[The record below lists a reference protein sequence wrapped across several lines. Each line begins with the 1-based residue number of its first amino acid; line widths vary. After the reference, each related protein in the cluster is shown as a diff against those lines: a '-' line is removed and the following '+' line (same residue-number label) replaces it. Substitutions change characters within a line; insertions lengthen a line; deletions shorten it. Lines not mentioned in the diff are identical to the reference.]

1 MDYTEKF
8 ACAIGVCSAILLGNN
23 TSATAEN
30 IPTDIK
36 VKQPERSHSGMKR
49 LKTNLTTP
57 LLPNLEQLSIADPQ
71 RFLTAAEWDFLPVN
85 NKLSQSTPPSVT
97 QNSKSILPS
106 ILDQGAF
113 STNADD
119 LRLIPQS
126 DQVTTN
132 LEQLV
137 TIKPA
142 LATDTAENTPT
153 DTKAKQPE
161 RSPSSEKRLETNL
174 TTSLLPNPEQFAIG
188 DPQQFLT
195 ATEWD
200 FLPANN
206 ELSQLTPLSEQDSK
220 STLPAM
226 LNLGAFGNSTD
237 DPLLLPTQPKG
248 VTIDLEKPIT
258 IKQAV
263 SVAMN
268 RNQDIEISRL
278 NVNTA
283 LEQLQEAKAARF
295 PTLSASTGFDNVKPA
310 AAIGG
315 VGTVGDTSAVGGVGT
330 INQSQASDIS
340 TTTNTFSSSLSLSYD
355 LYTGGSIGAT
365 IGSAEKQVRVNQ
377 LALQQTIEETTLL
390 VATNYYDLQAA
401 NAQVDI
407 EKAAVED
414 AQQTLSDAD
423 VLQRAGTG
431 TKFEVLQAKV
441 ALADAKQQL
450 NIEQAN
456 QVIAQ
461 RTLADTL
468 NIGQKVELKIA
479 DAIEVAGSWKPS
491 LPKSIVMAYKNRA
504 ELKQFLLDREINR
517 DLRQVALAENRPQV
531 SLVASYD
538 LQDQLD
544 DNADVADG
552 YSVGASVLWN
562 FFDGGAARSRARQS
576 ATNVEINSAEFANQ
590 RDAIRLEVENA
601 YYTLNANQKNI
612 DTAAQSVELATES
625 LRLSRLRFQAGAGTQ
640 TDVIDAQSSLTTA
653 RGNLLTAII
662 DYNQS
667 YAQLQRA
674 VSNLP
679 DLPEIQKKS

>member
-1 MDYTEKF
+1 MNYKEKF
-8 ACAIGVCSAILLGNN
+8 LCAFGVYSAILFGNN

-30 IPTDIK
+30 IPTNIK
-36 VKQPERSHSGMKR
+36 VKQPERSHSGVTR

-57 LLPNLEQLSIADPQ
+57 LLPNSQQFATGDTQ
-71 RFLTAAEWDFLPVN
+71 RFLTASQWDFLLN
-85 NKLSQSTPPSVT
+85 NKLSQSTQLPEQKDSEPM
-97 QNSKSILPS
+97 PS
-106 ILDQGAF
+106 ILNQGEF

-119 LRLIPQS
+119 LRLAPTQPN
-126 DQVTTN
+126 QVTTD
-132 LEQLV
+132 LGQLITIEQDA
-137 TIKPA
+137 TI
-142 LATDTAENTPT
+142 TTAENIPT
-153 DTKAKQPE
+153 DTEAKQPE
-161 RSPSSEKRLETNL
+161 RSPSNEKGLKTAL
-174 TTSLLPNPEQFAIG
+174 ATPFLPNSQQFAIN
-188 DPQQFLT
+188 DPQRFLT
-195 ATEWD
+195 ATQWD

-206 ELSQLTPLSEQDSK
+206 KLSQLTPLSEQGDSK
-220 STLPAM
+220 SNLPAM
-226 LNLGAFGNSTD
+226 LNLGAFGDSSDN
-237 DPLLLPTQPKG
+237 PLLLPTQPKQ

-263 SVAMN
+263 SVAIN

-295 PTLSASTGFDNVKPA
+295 PTLSASTGFDNVRPA

-315 VGTVGDTSAVGGVGT
+315 ASTVGGTGTLGSTGV

-340 TTTNTFSSSLSLSYD
+340 TTTNTFSSSLSLNYD
-355 LYTGGSIGAT
+355 IYTGGSIGAT

-414 AQQTLSDAD
+414 AQQTLNDAD

-441 ALADAKQQL
+441 ALADAKQLL

-468 NIGQKVELKIA
+468 NIGQRVELKTA

-491 LPKSIVMAYKNRA
+491 LPKTIVMAYKNRA

-544 DNADVADG
+544 DNTDLADG

-562 FFDGGAARSRARQS
+562 FFDGGAARSRARQA
-576 ATNVEINSAEFANQ
+576 ATDIEINNAEFANQ
-590 RDAIRLEVENA
+590 RDAVRLEVENA
-601 YYTLNANQKNI
+601 YYTLNANQENI
-612 DTAAQSVELATES
+612 GTAGQSVELATES
-625 LRLSRLRFQAGAGTQ
+625 LRLARLRFQAGAGTQ
-640 TDVIDAQSSLTTA
+640 TEVIDAQASLTTA

-679 DLPEIQKKS
+679 T

>member
-8 ACAIGVCSAILLGNN
+8 ACAIGVCSTILFANS
-23 TSATAEN
+23 TSAKAEN

-36 VKQPERSHSGMKR
+36 AKQPERSHSSVKR

-57 LLPNLEQLSIADPQ
+57 LLPNSQQL
-71 RFLTAAEWDFLPVN
+71 
-85 NKLSQSTPPSVT
+85 
-97 QNSKSILPS
+97 SILPS
-106 ILDQGAF
+106 ILDRGSF

-119 LRLIPQS
+119 LRLLPSQP
-126 DQVTTN
+126 DRVTTN

-142 LATDTAENTPT
+142 LATDTAENIPI

-161 RSPSSEKRLETNL
+161 RSPSSKKI
-174 TTSLLPNPEQFAIG
+174 TTSLLPDSQPFAIG

-200 FLPANN
+200 FLPVNH
-206 ELSQLTPLSEQDSK
+206 ELSQLTSLSDRDSK
-220 STLPAM
+220 STLPSM
-226 LNLGAFGNSTD
+226 LNLGAFGSSTD
-237 DPLLLPTQPKG
+237 DPLLLPTQPQG

-258 IKQAV
+258 IKQAI

-295 PTLSASTGFDNVKPA
+295 PTLSASTGFNNVKPA

-315 VGTVGDTSAVGGVGT
+315 VGTAGSAGTVGGAGT
-330 INQSQASDIS
+330 TSQSQASDIS
-340 TTTNTFSSSLSLSYD
+340 TTTKTFSSSLSLNYD

-365 IGSAEKQVRVNQ
+365 INSAEKQVRVNQ

-401 NAQVDI
+401 NAQVEI

-441 ALADAKQQL
+441 ALADAKQLL

-491 LPKSIVMAYKNRA
+491 LPKTIVMAYKNRA

-517 DLRQVALAENRPQV
+517 DLRQVALAENKPQV

-562 FFDGGAARSRARQS
+562 FFDGGAARSRARQA

-601 YYTLNANQKNI
+601 YYTLNANQENI
-612 DTAAQSVELATES
+612 DTASQSVELATES

-640 TDVIDAQSSLTTA
+640 TDVINAQSSLTTA

>member
-8 ACAIGVCSAILLGNN
+8 ACAIGVCSAILFGNN

-36 VKQPERSHSGMKR
+36 AKQPERSHSGVKR
-49 LKTNLTTP
+49 LQTNLTTP
-57 LLPNLEQLSIADPQ
+57 LLPNLEQLSIGDRQ
-71 RFLTAAEWDFLPVN
+71 QFLTAAEWHFLPIN
-85 NKLSQSTPPSVT
+85 NKLSQLTPPSVLES
-97 QNSKSILPS
+97 SKSKLPS

-119 LRLIPQS
+119 LLPLPGQP
-126 DQVTTN
+126 DEVTTN
-132 LEQLV
+132 LQPPITKQSTLV
-137 TIKPA
+137 A
-142 LATDTAENTPT
+142 TAENIPT
-153 DTKAKQPE
+153 DITKQPE
-161 RSPSSEKRLETNL
+161 RSPSSEKRLKTNL
-174 TTSLLPNPEQFAIG
+174 TTSLLSNPEQFAIG

-220 STLPAM
+220 SRLPAM

-295 PTLSASTGFDNVKPA
+295 PTLSASTGFDNVRPA

-315 VGTVGDTSAVGGVGT
+315 AGAVGGASTVGGT
-330 INQSQASDIS
+330 GAINQSQASDIS

-355 LYTGGSIGAT
+355 LYTSGSIGAT
-365 IGSAEKQVRVNQ
+365 IDSAEKQVRVNQ

-414 AQQTLSDAD
+414 AQQTLNDAD

-441 ALADAKQQL
+441 ALADAKQLL

-468 NIGQKVELKIA
+468 NIGQKVELKTA

-517 DLRQVALAENRPQV
+517 DLRQVALAENKPQV

-538 LQDQLD
+538 LQDQLN
-544 DNADVADG
+544 DNINAADG
-552 YSVGASVLWN
+552 YSVGASALWN
-562 FFDGGAARSRARQS
+562 FFDGGAARSRARQA
-576 ATNVEINSAEFANQ
+576 ATNIEINSAEFANQ

-601 YYTLNANQKNI
+601 YYTLNANQENI
-612 DTAAQSVELATES
+612 DTASQSVELATES

-640 TDVIDAQSSLTTA
+640 TDVINAQSSLTTA

-667 YAQLQRA
+667 YVQLQRA

-679 DLPEIQKKS
+679 NLPEIQEKS